1 MCLILEHAGKN
12 NLTAVKRKY
21 ASKNFLAIS

>member
-1 MCLILEHAGKN
+1 MCVILEHAGKN

-21 ASKNFLAIS
+21 AQKNFLAIS